1 MKIKGSEA
9 MWREDFLSMMKA
21 AQQTPTAKPCMMG
34 ETPSLTRRATLTVI
48 VTGGP
53 GQMNRKKKSV
63 VKQKK
68 VYRY

>member
-1 MKIKGSEA
+1 VERG
-9 MWREDFLSMMKA
+9 LSQHDEGCPANPYSKTMHD
-21 AQQTPTAKPCMMG
+21 G

-48 VTGGP
+48 VTRGP